1 MVPAESLVMNTLDL
15 EDIDSMRL
23 QLGVDDVELRDR
35 IRQLVAG
42 DCVRLTFL
50 STIKGNHTLMV
61 RITSMK
67 NGAFRGRLLH
77 VPVKMVPDGLRV
89 GILIPFAAEHIHS
102 IVRAKIWD
110 ATLP

>member
-1 MVPAESLVMNTLDL
+1 MKSPIDL

-23 QLGVDDVELRDR
+23 QLGVDDVDLRDR
-35 IRQLVAG
+35 IKQLVVG

-61 RITSMK
+61 RITSAK
-67 NGAFRGRLLH
+67 NGAFRGRLLQ
-77 VPVKMVPDGLRV
+77 VPVKMAPSALRV

-110 ATLP
+110 VSMP